1 MYQLNLSEAELQQEY
16 QKLQDIYTANFIGQD
31 EFTKRLNELK
41 DVGLQALNTPPSPA
55 LQTLPD
61 VKTENQ
67 VYEEAKVEN
76 TSKTNLPQEEIHCV
90 SVPKLDLPRDKARD
104 ISKSLSYILRHGLQ
118 KIDHDSDGFVSIE
131 ILSKRFRQYKPEEI
145 LFVASTSQQYHQNRY
160 AVKQSKG
167 TYFIKAVQPVTTK
180 SAVGIKNWMGFPI
193 HNIRRLREA
202 AHVLQYKFKKPH
214 MSLGWCK
221 TTSEFLSSAPCA
233 NLTEQ
238 LKNIVTQMQREL
250 SLNFVGFEVI
260 GKENNKIVA
269 VYKPFLRSGKED
281 TTRYL
286 QFHQKMLDL
295 WRNAAKA
302 FASRKSLDFK
312 MYKNQVGSLEY
323 AETSEG
329 KIYEM
334 KAINPK
340 FHVTIGIGTDA
351 GKLKGWS
358 FPSLEFNARQVY
370 ISQGSET
377 AM

>member
-1 MYQLNLSEAELQQEY
+1 
-16 QKLQDIYTANFIGQD
+16 
-31 EFTKRLNELK
+31 
-41 DVGLQALNTPPSPA
+41 
-55 LQTLPD
+55 
-61 VKTENQ
+61 
-67 VYEEAKVEN
+67 
-76 TSKTNLPQEEIHCV
+76 
-90 SVPKLDLPRDKARD
+90 
-104 ISKSLSYILRHGLQ
+104 
-118 KIDHDSDGFVSIE
+118 
-131 ILSKRFRQYKPEEI
+131 
-145 LFVASTSQQYHQNRY
+145 
-160 AVKQSKG
+160 
-167 TYFIKAVQPVTTK
+167 
-180 SAVGIKNWMGFPI
+180 MGFPI

-312 MYKNQVGSLEY
+312 MYKNQVESLEY